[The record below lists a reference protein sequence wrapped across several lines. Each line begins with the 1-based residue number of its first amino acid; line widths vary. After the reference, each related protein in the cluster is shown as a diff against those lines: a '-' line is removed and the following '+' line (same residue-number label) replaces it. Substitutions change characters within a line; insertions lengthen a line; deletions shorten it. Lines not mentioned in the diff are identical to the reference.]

1 MGDGEIERD
10 GNGDRKR
17 SLGYCF
23 GGEGNGVEG
32 GSQSRDGVM
41 LREKSQ
47 RGKERTQMNKRILE
61 KSFARKSSGNGVW
74 KTLWQ
79 TRPPA
84 LSGCPRTAWSSDFL
98 REKNPGP
105 NTLLQAAEQGR
116 ILLVKNEEE
125 VWSTSG
131 HFREAKQLKKI
142 QDGAFILFTL
152 FFFLTPW

>member
-1 MGDGEIERD
+1 
-10 GNGDRKR
+10 
-17 SLGYCF
+17 
-23 GGEGNGVEG
+23 
-32 GSQSRDGVM
+32 
-41 LREKSQ
+41 
-47 RGKERTQMNKRILE
+47 MNKRILE

-74 KTLWQ
+74 RMAPLQKTLWQ
-79 TRPPA
+79 TRPP
-84 LSGCPRTAWSSDFL
+84 RTAWSSDSL

-105 NTLLQAAEQGR
+105 NTLLQAAEQGL

-152 FFFLTPW
+152 FFF